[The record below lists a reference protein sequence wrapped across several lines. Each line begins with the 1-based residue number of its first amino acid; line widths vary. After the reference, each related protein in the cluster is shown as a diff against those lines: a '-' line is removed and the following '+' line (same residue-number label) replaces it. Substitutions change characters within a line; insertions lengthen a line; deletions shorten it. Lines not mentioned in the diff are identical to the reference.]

1 MTKKNKIYIIDV
13 TNRDGVQTAFIGLSK
28 LQKTMLNVYLSEM
41 GVYQSEIGFPALQHE
56 WNYINANLEL
66 AKKGAM
72 GEMRLQGWV
81 RASVEDV
88 ERAVKYTNI
97 KHLNLSMSTYQIMTD
112 GMFGGR
118 LTREDVLK
126 MMTEAVACAKEAG
139 IETIGVNAEDA
150 SRTEVY
156 TKDKRYDEDYLIR
169 FAMAAKEHGADRIRY
184 CDTLGYDRTVSIY
197 DSVKRIAE
205 AVQIPIELH
214 CHNDLGYAVANL
226 LKGRWGQLMPE

>member
-1 MTKKNKIYIIDV
+1 MNMTKKNQIYIIDV

-97 KHLNLSMSTYQIMTD
+97 K
-112 GMFGGR
+112 
-118 LTREDVLK
+118 
-126 MMTEAVACAKEAG
+126 
-139 IETIGVNAEDA
+139 
-150 SRTEVY
+150 
-156 TKDKRYDEDYLIR
+156 
-169 FAMAAKEHGADRIRY
+169 
-184 CDTLGYDRTVSIY
+184 
-197 DSVKRIAE
+197 
-205 AVQIPIELH
+205 
-214 CHNDLGYAVANL
+214 
-226 LKGRWGQLMPE
+226 